1 MDGNTDIVYNTLGAH
16 ATACYG
22 KRHDVSSHS
31 RQPQHTISEGG
42 TRKSKGSFYENG
54 KGVKN
59 KAKICENNASFFLKE
74 AWKHVIVYPIN
85 TTKPLKKACRQPI

>member
-1 MDGNTDIVYNTLGAH
+1 METYIVYNTLGAN

-31 RQPQHTISEGG
+31 RQPQHTISGGG
-42 TRKSKGSFYENG
+42 TRKSRGRFYENG

-59 KAKICENNASFFLKE
+59 KAKICAINASFFLK
-74 AWKHVIVYPIN
+74 KHEN
-85 TTKPLKKACRQPI
+85 ML